1 MKETVLVTGANG
13 FIGRYVVGLLECDYT
28 VVKVETDIFALDWD
42 AYLRNIRPDY
52 LIHLAWVTGEG
63 YQDAPENVLW
73 VQKSIELY
81 RAFFA
86 QGGRRAVFVGTEQ
99 EYRRSDAPLD
109 ENAPLKPDSLYAE
122 CKADLGRILLKD
134 SAVRKNGFVWCR
146 LFFVYGGGEKP
157 RRLMPSLLRGFLS
170 GERPVCSYEGY
181 VRDYLYVK
189 DAAAA
194 LRACLFSDYIGA
206 VNVAGGARTP

>member
-81 RAFFA
+81 RAFL
-86 QGGRRAVFVGTEQ
+86 RREAGV
-99 EYRRSDAPLD
+99 P
-109 ENAPLKPDSLYAE
+109 
-122 CKADLGRILLKD
+122 
-134 SAVRKNGFVWCR
+134 
-146 LFFVYGGGEKP
+146 
-157 RRLMPSLLRGFLS
+157 FLS
-170 GERPVCSYEGY
+170 GQSRNTG
-181 VRDYLYVK
+181 
-189 DAAAA
+189 AA
-194 LRACLFSDYIGA
+194 
-206 VNVAGGARTP
+206 TPRLMKTRR